1 MVIIKKLTNFVALFL
16 IYGPLWPSKN
26 SINVGKFT
34 AYKVQLAQLK
44 DGHHEQDFVVDT
56 EFFKNM
62 ERTDIH
68 KADVKVHLDLE
79 KKHDVYD
86 CTFHCQGYVEVA
98 CDRCLDPLEI
108 EIATDYHII
117 VKYGDSYN
125 DESDDILVIPESNP
139 YLNVAYMLYDTIVLC
154 IPLRHVH
161 PIGKCN
167 RAMLTALSKH
177 RSAASDNGGIDD
189 DDASGFDDAGEID
202 PSVPGADE

>member
-1 MVIIKKLTNFVALFL
+1 M
-16 IYGPLWPSKN
+16 
-26 SINVGKFT
+26 GKFT

-44 DGHHEQDFVVDT
+44 DGHHEQDFVIDT
-56 EFFKNM
+56 DFFKNM

-86 CTFHCQGYVEVA
+86 CTFHCQGVVEVA

-108 EIATDYHII
+108 EIDTTYHII
-117 VKYGDSYN
+117 VKYGEEYN
-125 DESDDILVIPESNP
+125 DESDDILVIPESNT
-139 YLNVAYMLYDTIVLC
+139 YLNVAYMLYDTVVLC

-177 RSAASDNGGIDD
+177 RSAGADGDEADD
-189 DDASGFDDAGEID
+189 QADYADTVEVD
-202 PSVPGADE
+202 PSVPGADD